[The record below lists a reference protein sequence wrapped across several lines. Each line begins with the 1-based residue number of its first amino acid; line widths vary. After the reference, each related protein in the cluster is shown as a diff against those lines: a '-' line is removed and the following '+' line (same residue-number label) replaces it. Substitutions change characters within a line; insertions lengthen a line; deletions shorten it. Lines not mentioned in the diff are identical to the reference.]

1 MRDTDMTTQT
11 MKTIQR
17 FSAVN
22 IEALPTGLFRLEDP
36 TGIDGPHIIELHP
49 AQVQVLAAMVGLGL
63 PDKTRRAIERIHGR
77 VQALSTRAKELAG
90 LLDHALHVQDLDV
103 TPEAQASECI
113 ALNLAELVK
122 DLADLQAPDLV
133 PNPDAKANP
142 GGQMALPV

>member
-1 MRDTDMTTQT
+1 MATDQKEQTMTTSQT
-11 MKTIQR
+11 
-17 FSAVN
+17 FPAVN

-36 TGIDGPHIIELHP
+36 TVIDGPHIIELHP
-49 AQVQVLAAMVGLGL
+49 AQVQVLASMVGFDM

-113 ALNLAELVK
+113 ALNLSEVLK
-122 DLADLQAPDLV
+122 DLEDLQAPDLV
-133 PNPDAKANP
+133 PIPDAKANP
-142 GGQMALPV
+142 GAQMALPV

>member
-1 MRDTDMTTQT
+1 MAIDQKDQTMTTIQT
-11 MKTIQR
+11 
-17 FSAVN
+17 FPAVT

-49 AQVQVLAAMVGLGL
+49 AQVQVLATLVGLDV
-63 PDKTRRAIERIHGR
+63 PDKTRRAIERIRAR

-113 ALNLAELVK
+113 ALNLSEVLK
-122 DLADLQAPDLV
+122 DLEDLQAPDLV
-133 PNPDAKANP
+133 PSPDAKANP
-142 GGQMALPV
+142 GGQMTLPV